1 MNYIFIY
8 FIYFIVLLFY
18 FQELKNKPLTN
29 NITAIVKNP
38 AFINYI

>member
-1 MNYIFIY
+1 MNYIFY
-8 FIYFIVLLFY
+8 LFILLFY

-38 AFINYI
+38 AFINYV